1 MKNAREWSRRDFLK
15 AAGGSAFAASL
26 LYLTVPQLRG
36 ETGVARAAAS
46 APTEWPV
53 IWLQTG
59 TCTGCSVSVLNSLS
73 PRIQNILVDEVVPG
87 DHVSLRYHMTVMAA
101 AGDTAIKAMTD
112 TAKSKG
118 GYVLVVEGA
127 ISTKDDGVYCQ
138 FGEENGQD
146 VSGLKWTQDLGR
158 EALAVIALGTC
169 AVGGG
174 IPAAGPNPTGCVTVQ
189 RVFSDAAIGTAVVNV
204 PGCPPHPDWFVGTV
218 ATFLLNIMNA
228 NGAVDLDAAVAA
240 LDLDDKGR
248 PKAFFGELIHHN
260 CPRYSYF
267 ERGQFSTR
275 FSDPYCMYQLGC
287 KGPVTHADCPK
298 RLWNSGTSWC
308 VGANSLCHGCAEPS
322 FPDFADMADVSS
334 SVRKKPDSWEV
345 RPLAEQPDRSG
356 WSPVTAGVVGALGGA
371 AVAAAVVGGGAFV
384 VTKAMGKG
392 PSAGQQAEE
401 KKQE

>member
-1 MKNAREWSRRDFLK
+1 MSNAKEWSRRDFLK
-15 AAGGSAFAASL
+15 AAGGSALAASL
-26 LYLTVPQLRG
+26 LYVSIPQLQG
-36 ETGVARAAAS
+36 EKGVARAAAS
-46 APTEWPV
+46 APAEWPV

-59 TCTGCSVSVLNSLS
+59 TCTGCSVTALNSLS

-87 DHVSLRYHMTVMAA
+87 NHISLRYHMTVMAA
-101 AGDTAIKAMTD
+101 AGDLAIKSMTD

-127 ISTKDDGVYCQ
+127 VSTKDDGVYCQ
-138 FGEENGQD
+138 FGEEDGKD
-146 VSGLKWTQDLGR
+146 VTGLKWTQVMGR
-158 EALAVIALGTC
+158 DALAVIALGTC

-174 IPAAGPNPTGCVTVQ
+174 IPAAGPNPTGCVSVQ
-189 RVFSDAAIGTAVVNV
+189 KVFSDAGITTPVINV

-218 ATFLLNIMNA
+218 ATVLVGGL
-228 NGAVDLDAAVAA
+228 AAVEV
-240 LDLDDKGR
+240 DEKGR

-267 ERGQFSTR
+267 ERGQFSTK

-298 RLWNSGTSWC
+298 RMWNSGTNWC
-308 VGANSLCHGCAEPS
+308 IGANSLCHGCAEPS

-334 SVRKKPDSWEV
+334 SIRKKPEEWEV
-345 RPLAEQPDRSG
+345 RPLAEQQDNSG
-356 WSPVTAGVVGALGGA
+356 WSPLQAGVVGALGGA
-371 AVAAAVVGGGAFV
+371 AVAAAAVGGGAFV
-384 VTKAMGKG
+384 VTKAMAKGK
-392 PSAGQQAEE
+392 SAAGTSEE